1 MPVARYAAV
10 VSKFPTVLK
19 RLVLGRP
26 FRSDRLA
33 HTLLPK
39 RIALPIFASDALSSV
54 AYAPEEIFLT
64 LSVAG
69 LSAYAL
75 APWIGVAV
83 ALVMLVVVASYR
95 QNVHA
100 YPSGGGDY
108 EVANTNLGGKFGL
121 TVASALLVDYVL
133 TVAVST
139 SSGVANI
146 GSAVPWVAQHK
157 VVASVI
163 IVAVLTAL
171 NLRGVRESGKAFAI
185 PTYGFILGIMV
196 MVAWGLIEAATGT
209 EMKAESAGFTLNAEA
224 SFAGFA
230 YVFLVL
236 RAFSSGAAA
245 LTGVEAI
252 SNGVPAFRKPKSKNA
267 ATTLLLMGV
276 LAVTMLV
283 GIITL
288 ATITDVKFA
297 ENPAEQLVGAPAGY
311 EQKTI
316 VAQIAHAVFANFSPA
331 FYYISFSTGIIL
343 LLAANTAFNGFP
355 VLGSIL
361 AQDRYL
367 PRQLHTRGDR
377 LAFSNGILF
386 LSIFAL
392 VLIIAFD
399 AEVTRLIQL
408 YIVGVFVS
416 FTVSQAGMI
425 RHWNR
430 LLAKENDPGVRRRM
444 RRSQTVNAIGLTM
457 TATVLVIVLITKF
470 LLGAWIAI
478 AAMVAIYAL
487 MTAIR
492 RHYDRVADELKEL
505 GDTPTV
511 LPSRNH
517 AIVLVSKLHRPTL
530 RALAYAKAMRPD
542 VLEAVTVN
550 VDDADTRRL
559 THEWDA
565 HNFKVPLKVV
575 ESPYREITKPV
586 LDYVKRV
593 RGDNPRNVVTV
604 FIPEYVVGHWW
615 EQVLHNQSALR
626 LKGRLLFQ
634 PGVMVTSV
642 PWQLESSVKA
652 AAREPQARPAAGDVR
667 RGFSPN
673 GKRPETRP
681 AKAKEPSE

>member
-146 GSAVPWVAQHK
+146 GSALPWVAQHK
-157 VVASVI
+157 VLASVV

-185 PTYGFILGIMV
+185 PTYGFIAGIMI

-209 EMKAESAGFTLNAEA
+209 DMKAESAGFTLNAEA
-224 SFAGFA
+224 SFAGVGF
-230 YVFLVL
+230 VFLIL

-297 ENPAEQLVGAPAGY
+297 ENPETQLAGAPAGY

-316 VAQIAHAVFANFSPA
+316 VAQIAHAVFADFSPA

-386 LSIFAL
+386 LSAFAL

-430 LLAKENDPGVRRRM
+430 LLAKETDPGVRRRM
-444 RRSQTVNAIGLTM
+444 RRSQTVNAVGLTM
-457 TATVLVIVLITKF
+457 TGIVLVIVLITKF

-478 AAMVAIYAL
+478 AAMVAIFAL

-492 RHYDRVADELKEL
+492 RHYDRVANELKEL

-642 PWQLESSVKA
+642 PWQLESSAKA

-681 AKAKEPSE
+681 VKAKEPSE